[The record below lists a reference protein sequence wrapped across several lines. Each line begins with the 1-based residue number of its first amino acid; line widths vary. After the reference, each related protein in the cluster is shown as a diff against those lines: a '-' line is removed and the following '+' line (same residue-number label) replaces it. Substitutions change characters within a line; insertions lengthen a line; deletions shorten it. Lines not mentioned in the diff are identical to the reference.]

1 MVKFTE
7 LRIIKLF
14 SGFDTFQNQ
23 QNSHAS
29 RNQKILI
36 EKHEKMLN
44 SIFNLIKAQCLKI
57 TKKGLIFAIDIDRN
71 YVYYALYFIAVK
83 SVKPQF

>member
-1 MVKFTE
+1 M
-7 LRIIKLF
+7 IIKLF

-29 RNQKILI
+29 HNQKILI

-44 SIFNLIKAQCLKI
+44 SIFNLIKTQCLKI
-57 TKKGLIFAIDIDRN
+57 AKKCLIFAIDIEGN
-71 YVYYALYFIAVK
+71 YAHDF
-83 SVKPQF
+83 